1 MTSGIMP
8 TNDCAD
14 HIAIVAGI
22 VLLRAGIV
30 ATSQSI
36 YGRVDLVVK

>member
-8 TNDCAD
+8 TNAFAG

-22 VLLRAGIV
+22 VLLSARIV

-36 YGRVDLVVK
+36 YGRVDLVVR